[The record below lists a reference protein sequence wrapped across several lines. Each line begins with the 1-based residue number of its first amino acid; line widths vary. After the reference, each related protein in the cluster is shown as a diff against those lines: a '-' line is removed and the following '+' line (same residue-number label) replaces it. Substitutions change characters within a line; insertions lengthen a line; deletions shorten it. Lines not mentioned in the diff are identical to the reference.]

1 MAPKVLEILWRVFMQ
16 KFQRK
21 NHSITASNNGLVT
34 KIKTLIFRRILRGN
48 LTHFKMKKTLFII
61 ILWMTALWAQFET
74 PVTLSA
80 KAESSARAG
89 EVVNILVT
97 ASMDAEWKVYALRD
111 QGEGPIATRVVVTG
125 DAIESVGMVLEPET
139 EPKYDDGFLTNTR
152 THQGGVTFTAP
163 IRIKDDLSPG
173 TYDLKVGVLYQVCNE
188 SLCYPP
194 KEEFLDISN
203 IVEAGEA
210 REDRMDMVMVADV
223 FDRSGNINLDAA
235 IEQGFFSFVLLAISM
250 GFLALLTPCVFPM
263 IPITV
268 SYFTHQGEMGEGK
281 PLKNAIIY
289 TLGIIGAFSILGFIL
304 ALTLGASG
312 ANQLASNPWVNLFIA
327 ALFIYFALSL
337 FGMYEIQLPEK
348 LRQFSLKQEGRGGII
363 GTLFMA
369 VTFTLTSFTCT
380 VQFVGLLLVA
390 ASQGQWFWP
399 MVGMVVFSAAFALP
413 FFFLALFPQYLAKMP
428 KSGGWLNSVK
438 VVLGFLEMAAAFKFL
453 SNTDLVWGWG
463 FFSHNAVLAVWA
475 ILMLL
480 AGVYLLGKIQL
491 PHDSPVK
498 SVSVPRLMLSTA
510 FLTFGLYLTSGL
522 FGQRIHGIIY
532 AYLPPVVEGE
542 SGSVR
547 TNGASMAEEYEWFS
561 EVEDGLAEAR
571 RTGKSVFIDF
581 TGYTC
586 TNCRWME
593 ANIFT
598 KQEVKDRF
606 GQMILVQLYTD
617 GGPNHRETQQY
628 EIDRFGT
635 AALPFYVILNPDD
648 EVITTFPGMTRNLD
662 DFLDF
667 LDEGLAG

>member
-1 MAPKVLEILWRVFMQ
+1 
-16 KFQRK
+16 
-21 NHSITASNNGLVT
+21 
-34 KIKTLIFRRILRGN
+34 
-48 LTHFKMKKTLFII
+48 
-61 ILWMTALWAQFET
+61 MTALWAQFET

-194 KEEFLDISN
+194 KEEFLDISI

-617 GGPNHRETQQY
+617 GGPNHREKQQY

>member
-1 MAPKVLEILWRVFMQ
+1 
-16 KFQRK
+16 
-21 NHSITASNNGLVT
+21 
-34 KIKTLIFRRILRGN
+34 
-48 LTHFKMKKTLFII
+48 
-61 ILWMTALWAQFET
+61 MTALCAQFET

-80 KAESSARAG
+80 EAESSARAG

-125 DAIESVGMVLEPET
+125 DAIESAGMVLEPET

-194 KEEFLDISN
+194 KEEFLDISI

-617 GGPNHRETQQY
+617 GGPNHREKQQY

-635 AALPFYVILNPDD
+635 AALPFYVILNPND

>member
-1 MAPKVLEILWRVFMQ
+1 MSSLLGQ
-16 KFQRK
+16 FQ
-21 NHSITASNNGLVT
+21 S
-34 KIKTLIFRRILRGN
+34 
-48 LTHFKMKKTLFII
+48 
-61 ILWMTALWAQFET
+61 
-74 PVTLSA
+74 PVSLSA
-80 KAESSARAG
+80 KIDSNARSG
-89 EVVNILVT
+89 EVVKVVVT
-97 ASMDAEWKVYALRD
+97 AEMDSEWKIYALRD
-111 QGEGPIATRVVVTG
+111 QGEGPIATRVTVLG
-125 DAIESVGMVLEPET
+125 DIIKDSGLVEEAEPIE
-139 EPKYDDGFLTNTR
+139 KYDDGFLTITK
-152 THQGGVTFTAP
+152 THQGGAIFTAP
-163 IRIKDDLSPG
+163 ILLNEDIPPG
-173 TYDLKVGVLYQVCNE
+173 AYNLEVVVLFQVCNE

-194 KEEFLDISN
+194 KEEFITVPITIDS
-203 IVEAGEA
+203 GDP
-210 REDRMDMVMVADV
+210 REDRLSIVLVSDV
-223 FDRSGNINLDAA
+223 FDKSGNINLEAA
-235 IEQGFFSFVLLAISM
+235 IDQGFFSFVLLAISM

-268 SYFTHQGEMGEGK
+268 SFFTQQGESKQGK

-289 TLGIIGAFSILGFIL
+289 TLGIIATFSILGFIL

-337 FGMYEIQLPEK
+337 FGMYEIEVPQK
-348 LRQFSLKQEGRGGII
+348 LRQFSLNQEGRGGVI

-399 MVGMVVFSAAFALP
+399 MIGMIVFSAAFAFP

-438 VVLGFLEMAAAFKFL
+438 VVMGFLELAAAFKFL

-475 ILMLL
+475 VLMLL
-480 AGVYLLGKIQL
+480 VGFYLLGKIQL
-491 PHDSPVK
+491 PHDSPLV
-498 SVSVPRLMLSTA
+498 SVSVPRLMLSAA

-532 AYLPPVVEGE
+532 AYLPPIVEADTGAV
-542 SGSVR
+542 S
-547 TNGASMAEEYEWFS
+547 TNGNSMAEDFKWYRDLEKGLS
-561 EVEDGLAEAR
+561 EAKV
-571 RTGKSVFIDF
+571 TSKPVFIDF

-598 KQEVKDRF
+598 KREVKDRF
-606 GQMILVQLYTD
+606 NEMILVQLYTD
-617 GGPNHRETQQY
+617 GGPNHRENQEY
-628 EIDRFGT
+628 EIERFGT
-635 AALPFYVILNPDD
+635 AALPFYVIISPND
-648 EVITTFPGMTRNLD
+648 EIITTFPGMTRDLNN
-662 DFLDF
+662 FLDF

>member
-1 MAPKVLEILWRVFMQ
+1 MVL
-16 KFQRK
+16 
-21 NHSITASNNGLVT
+21 
-34 KIKTLIFRRILRGN
+34 IKKS
-48 LTHFKMKKTLFII
+48 KMKKIFITI
-61 ILWMTALWAQFET
+61 IFLMSSIWGQFQT
-74 PVTLSA
+74 PVSLSA
-80 KAESSARAG
+80 KIESTARAG
-89 EVVNILVT
+89 EVAKLVVT
-97 ASMDAEWKVYALRD
+97 AKMDSEWKIYALRD
-111 QGEGPIATRVVVTG
+111 QGEGPIATRVTVLG
-125 DAIESVGMVLEPET
+125 DIIKDSGLVEEDEPLA
-139 EPKYDDGFLTNTR
+139 KYDDGFLTVTK
-152 THQGGVTFTAP
+152 THQGGAVFTAP
-163 IRIKDDLSPG
+163 ILLNEDIAPG
-173 TYDLKVGVLYQVCNE
+173 TYDLNVVVLFQVCNE
-188 SLCYPP
+188 ALCYPP
-194 KEEFLDISN
+194 KEESL
-203 IVEAGEA
+203 IVPITIEHGEP
-210 REDRMDMVMVADV
+210 REDRLDIVLVSDV
-223 FDRSGNINLDAA
+223 FDKSGNINLEAA
-235 IEQGFFSFVLLAISM
+235 IDQGFFSFVLLAISM

-268 SYFTHQGEMGEGK
+268 SFFTQQGESGQGK

-289 TLGIIGAFSILGFIL
+289 TLGIIATFSILGFIL

-337 FGMYEIQLPEK
+337 FGMYEIEVPEK
-348 LRQFSLKQEGRGGII
+348 LRHLSLKQEGRGGVV

-399 MVGMVVFSAAFALP
+399 LIGMIVFSAAFAFP

-428 KSGGWLNSVK
+428 KSGGWLNAVK
-438 VVLGFLEMAAAFKFL
+438 VVMGFLELAAAFKFL

-475 ILMLL
+475 VLMLL
-480 AGVYLLGKIQL
+480 AGFYLLGKIQL
-491 PHDSPVK
+491 PHDSPLA
-498 SVSVPRLMLSTA
+498 SVSVPRLMLSAA

-532 AYLPPVVEGE
+532 AYLPPVVESDTGAV
-542 SGSVR
+542 S
-547 TNGASMAEEYEWFS
+547 TNGNSMAEEFKWYR
-561 EVEDGLAEAR
+561 DLDKGLTEAKA
-571 RTGKSVFIDF
+571 TGRPVFIDF

-598 KQEVKDRF
+598 KREVKDRF
-606 GQMILVQLYTD
+606 DEMILVQLYTD
-617 GGPNHRETQQY
+617 GGPNHRENQEY

-635 AALPFYVILNPDD
+635 AALPFYVIISPYD
-648 EVITTFPGMTRNLD
+648 EIITTFPGMTRDLD
-662 DFLDF
+662 NFLDF

>member
-1 MAPKVLEILWRVFMQ
+1 MVL
-16 KFQRK
+16 
-21 NHSITASNNGLVT
+21 
-34 KIKTLIFRRILRGN
+34 IKKS
-48 LTHFKMKKTLFII
+48 KMKKIFITI
-61 ILWMTALWAQFET
+61 IFLMSSIWGQFQT
-74 PVTLSA
+74 PVSLSA
-80 KAESSARAG
+80 KIESTARAG
-89 EVVNILVT
+89 EVAKLVVT
-97 ASMDAEWKVYALRD
+97 AKMDSEWKIYALRD
-111 QGEGPIATRVVVTG
+111 QGEGPIATRVTVLG
-125 DAIESVGMVLEPET
+125 DIIKDSGLVEEDEPLA
-139 EPKYDDGFLTNTR
+139 KYDDGFLTVTK
-152 THQGGVTFTAP
+152 THQGGAVFTAP
-163 IRIKDDLSPG
+163 ILLNEDIAPG
-173 TYDLKVGVLYQVCNE
+173 TYDLNVVVLFQVCNE
-188 SLCYPP
+188 ALCYPP
-194 KEEFLDISN
+194 KEESL
-203 IVEAGEA
+203 IVPITIETGEP
-210 REDRMDMVMVADV
+210 REDRLDIVLVSDV
-223 FDRSGNINLDAA
+223 FDKSGNINLEAA
-235 IEQGFFSFVLLAISM
+235 IDQGFFSFVLLAISM

-268 SYFTHQGEMGEGK
+268 SFFTQQGESGQGK

-289 TLGIIGAFSILGFIL
+289 TLGIIATFSILGFIL

-337 FGMYEIQLPEK
+337 FGMYEIEVPEK
-348 LRQFSLKQEGRGGII
+348 LRHLSLKQEGRGGVV

-399 MVGMVVFSAAFALP
+399 LIGMIVFSAAFAFP

-428 KSGGWLNSVK
+428 KSGGWLNAVK
-438 VVLGFLEMAAAFKFL
+438 VVMGFLELAAAFKFL

-475 ILMLL
+475 VLMLL
-480 AGVYLLGKIQL
+480 AGFYLLGKIQL
-491 PHDSPVK
+491 PHDSPLA
-498 SVSVPRLMLSTA
+498 SVSVPRLMLSAA

-532 AYLPPVVEGE
+532 AYLPPVVESDTGAV
-542 SGSVR
+542 S
-547 TNGASMAEEYEWFS
+547 TNGNSMAEEFKWYR
-561 EVEDGLAEAR
+561 DLDKGLTEAKA
-571 RTGKSVFIDF
+571 TGRPVFIDF

-598 KQEVKDRF
+598 KREVKDRF
-606 GQMILVQLYTD
+606 NEMILVQLYTD
-617 GGPNHRETQQY
+617 GGPNHRENQEY

-635 AALPFYVILNPDD
+635 AALPFYVIISPYD
-648 EVITTFPGMTRNLD
+648 EIITTFPGMTRDLD
-662 DFLDF
+662 NFLDF

>member
-1 MAPKVLEILWRVFMQ
+1 MH

-194 KEEFLDISN
+194 KEEFLDISI

-617 GGPNHRETQQY
+617 GGPNHREKQQY

>member
-1 MAPKVLEILWRVFMQ
+1 MSSLLGQ
-16 KFQRK
+16 FQ
-21 NHSITASNNGLVT
+21 S
-34 KIKTLIFRRILRGN
+34 
-48 LTHFKMKKTLFII
+48 
-61 ILWMTALWAQFET
+61 
-74 PVTLSA
+74 PVSLSA
-80 KAESSARAG
+80 KIDSNARSG
-89 EVVNILVT
+89 EVVKVVVT
-97 ASMDAEWKVYALRD
+97 AEMDSEWKIYALRD
-111 QGEGPIATRVVVTG
+111 QGEGPIATRVTVLG
-125 DAIESVGMVLEPET
+125 DIIKDSGLVEEAEPIE
-139 EPKYDDGFLTNTR
+139 KYDDGFLTITK
-152 THQGGVTFTAP
+152 THQGGAIFTAP
-163 IRIKDDLSPG
+163 ILLNEDIPPG
-173 TYDLKVGVLYQVCNE
+173 DYNLEVVVLFQVCNE

-194 KEEFLDISN
+194 KEEFITVPITIDS
-203 IVEAGEA
+203 GDP
-210 REDRMDMVMVADV
+210 REDRLSIVLVSDV
-223 FDRSGNINLDAA
+223 FDKSGNINLEAA
-235 IEQGFFSFVLLAISM
+235 IDQGFFSFVLLAISM

-268 SYFTHQGEMGEGK
+268 SFFTQQGESKQGK

-289 TLGIIGAFSILGFIL
+289 TLGIIATFSILGFIL

-337 FGMYEIQLPEK
+337 FGMYEIEVPQK
-348 LRQFSLKQEGRGGII
+348 LRQFSLNQEGRGGVI

-399 MVGMVVFSAAFALP
+399 MIGMIVFSAAFAFP

-438 VVLGFLEMAAAFKFL
+438 VVMGFLELAAAFKFL

-480 AGVYLLGKIQL
+480 VGFYLLGKIQL
-491 PHDSPVK
+491 PHDSPLV
-498 SVSVPRLMLSTA
+498 SVSVQRLMLSAA

-532 AYLPPVVEGE
+532 AYLPPIVEADTGAV
-542 SGSVR
+542 S
-547 TNGASMAEEYEWFS
+547 TNGNSMAEDFKWYRDLEKGLS
-561 EVEDGLAEAR
+561 EAKV
-571 RTGKSVFIDF
+571 TSKPVFIDF

-598 KQEVKDRF
+598 KREVKDRF
-606 GQMILVQLYTD
+606 NEMILVQLYTD
-617 GGPNHRETQQY
+617 GGPNHRENQEY
-628 EIDRFGT
+628 EIERFGT
-635 AALPFYVILNPDD
+635 AALPFYVIISPND
-648 EVITTFPGMTRNLD
+648 EIITTFPGMTRDLNN
-662 DFLDF
+662 FLDF